1 MKPPTLAEWLFTKLA
16 PRHLRDDVLG
26 DLHEEFRR
34 FTLVEANWLRA
45 RLWYWR
51 QVLGTLAQYRVAR
64 GSRKA
69 LGGPRQRRDPK
80 VALAAE

>member
-1 MKPPTLAEWLFTKLA
+1 MKPPTLADWLFTKLA
-16 PRHLRDDVLG
+16 P
-26 DLHEEFRR
+26 
-34 FTLVEANWLRA
+34 
-45 RLWYWR
+45 R